1 MLSQLSYRPTVVIN
15 KLVPKAGIEPARYC
29 YHRILSPARLPIPP
43 LRHKL
48 DGDPEAIRTLDPL
61 IKSQLLYRLSYGVN
75 KRMVPTIGIEP
86 TTY

>member
-1 MLSQLSYRPTVVIN
+1 M
-15 KLVPKAGIEPARYC
+15 VPGAGVEPAWYC

-43 LRHKL
+43 LRHK

-61 IKSQLLYRLSYGVN
+61 IKSQLLYQLSYGVIYK

>member
-1 MLSQLSYRPTVVIN
+1 M
-15 KLVPKAGIEPARYC
+15 VPGAGVEPAWYC

-43 LRHKL
+43 LGHKL
-48 DGDPEAIRTLDPL
+48 DGFRDGDSDAIRTHDPL
-61 IKSQLLYRLSYGVN
+61 IKSQLLSQLSYGVN